1 MRKMIFA
8 VALVGLAA
16 CGSKEETAVD
26 TTVAAPADTAAA
38 VTVPDSAVTSTPLDT
53 VVAK

>member
-1 MRKMIFA
+1 MRNMIFA

-38 VTVPDSAVTSTPLDT
+38 VTVPDSAVTSLTGP
-53 VVAK
+53 

>member
-26 TTVAAPADTAAA
+26 TTVAAPADREAALWF
-38 VTVPDSAVTSTPLDT
+38 PDCALTCAQVDT